1 MFIGIFFERIHMISV
16 KKNLQNYLFADMQAN
31 NIDLHS
37 FKGKFNYYFNPRIR
51 FIVMMRYYEYYSDK
65 KGIGKVLKYW
75 YYWRF
80 KKLSYKLGYTI
91 YKNNFGPGVCFAH
104 YGTLVVNKKARIGSN
119 CRIHVCVNI
128 GGTDEGVPTIGDNV
142 YIGPGVKIFG
152 PITIGNNVTIGA
164 GAVVN
169 KSFPDNVVIA
179 GVPAKIIKYK

>member
-1 MFIGIFFERIHMISV
+1 MIKTS
-16 KKNLQNYLFADMQAN
+16 KDLKNYLYQDREKEN
-31 NIDLHS
+31 LNKRGLKVWCKLH
-37 FKGKFNYYFNPRIR
+37 FNPRLK
-51 FIVMMRYYEYYSDK
+51 FLTNLRYYEYYANQPRTFWNR
-65 KGIGKVLKYW
+65 LMTLR
-75 YYWRF
+75 YYYIHKR
-80 KKLSYKLGYTI
+80 LSYKLGYTI

-104 YGTLVVNKKARIGSN
+104 YGTLVVNKKARISSN

-179 GVPAKIIKYK
+179 GVPAKIIKYKS

>member
-1 MFIGIFFERIHMISV
+1 
-16 KKNLQNYLFADMQAN
+16 
-31 NIDLHS
+31 
-37 FKGKFNYYFNPRIR
+37 
-51 FIVMMRYYEYYSDK
+51 MRNFS
-65 KGIGKVLKYW
+65 
-75 YYWRF
+75 
-80 KKLSYKLGYTI
+80 TI

-179 GVPAKIIKYK
+179 GVPAKIIKYKS